1 MTQRDYTR
9 LKEYFQ
15 DTYKDNSFIKLL
27 EMKLVHVEP
36 GMAEISMLIH
46 PDKHTNLYHVAHGG
60 AMASIADTVMGVAC
74 GSVGRRV
81 VTLELNMNFIKAP
94 AALTQISAVG
104 RLIHNG
110 RNTIVADC
118 EVCGG
123 DGALL
128 LKARGTFYVV
138 GQFENV
144 EAEKI
149 PAEKKGMLG
158 KDSE

>member
-1 MTQRDYTR
+1 MTERNYDS

-15 DTYKDNSFIKLL
+15 ETYKDNSFIKLL
-27 EMKLVHVEP
+27 AMRLEHVEP
-36 GMAEISMLIH
+36 GLAEISMFID
-46 PDKHTNLYHVAHGG
+46 PAKHTNLYHVAHGG

-94 AALTQISAVG
+94 AANTKITATG

-118 EVCGG
+118 DVAGS

-138 GQFENV
+138 GQFDIESEN
-144 EAEKI
+144 KI
-149 PAEKKGMLG
+149 S
-158 KDSE
+158 D